1 MDKPTPDEAPGGAIP
16 SDVKK
21 YATQYKELKKKYGD
35 EKVTKWLGTLGM
47 NMGKAKSE
55 APAPDADAA
64 SEVTEAPSP
73 DMMAGAMPPTYR

>member
-55 APAPDADAA
+55 APATPEPSPD
-64 SEVTEAPSP
+64 VTEAPSP